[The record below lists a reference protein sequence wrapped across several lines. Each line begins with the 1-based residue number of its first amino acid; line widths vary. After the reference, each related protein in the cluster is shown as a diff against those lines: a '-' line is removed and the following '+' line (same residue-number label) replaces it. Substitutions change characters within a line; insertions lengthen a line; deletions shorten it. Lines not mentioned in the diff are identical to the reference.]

1 MMIGTCLY
9 DRIHKNTPTIY
20 ELYHFIQRSNIQ
32 ESIPFLT
39 IILPKSLILYLELS
53 FRHPQY
59 KTPSYQL
66 TVSKKLILSRIQISI
81 KSIRTFCFSFWA
93 KKYAKSMNNYEILK
107 MSKLLQ
113 SLSRIL
119 DLRILHF
126 KSSYL
131 AFLLSTIFII
141 TILCQGVSKN
151 KIIVIGGW
159 GSVPKR

>member
-66 TVSKKLILSRIQISI
+66 TVSKK
-81 KSIRTFCFSFWA
+81 SIRTFCFSFWA

-119 DLRILHF
+119 DLRILCF
-126 KSSYL
+126 KK
-131 AFLLSTIFII
+131 FLPSFPTIYNIYYYYPLLGRI
-141 TILCQGVSKN
+141 QK
-151 KIIVIGGW
+151 
-159 GSVPKR
+159 